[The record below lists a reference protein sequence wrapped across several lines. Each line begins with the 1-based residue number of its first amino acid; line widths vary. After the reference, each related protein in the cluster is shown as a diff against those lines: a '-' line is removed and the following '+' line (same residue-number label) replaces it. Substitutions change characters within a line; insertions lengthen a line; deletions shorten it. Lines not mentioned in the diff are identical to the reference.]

1 MLTVPKRSVAQLPR
15 GLAVRKFYGAQSRWA
30 MKSSSLTEGREAKGG
45 KLQLLFANGFS
56 APKRTKLHEKYD

>member
-1 MLTVPKRSVAQLPR
+1 
-15 GLAVRKFYGAQSRWA
+15 